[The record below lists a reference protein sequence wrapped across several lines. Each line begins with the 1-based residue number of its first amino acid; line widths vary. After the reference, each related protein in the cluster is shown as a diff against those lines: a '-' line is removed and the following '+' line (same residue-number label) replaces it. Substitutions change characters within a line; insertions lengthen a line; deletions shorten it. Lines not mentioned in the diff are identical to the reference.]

1 MAHHEIPYTVEPMS
15 IADVPAVA
23 ALERMVFPVP
33 WPAGAFE
40 YELRYNPMSY
50 FVLVRPRRSRPS
62 QNHSSQQ
69 SADSGAPRA
78 LPPSTILGYGG
89 FWFIVDEAHI
99 CTLAVHPDWRGRG
112 LGELLLVHLIERATQ
127 IGAAFV
133 TLEVRASNSTAQ
145 AMYRKYGLAQTG
157 LRKGYYSDNREDA
170 IIMTTDLISSAGF
183 QRRLQELKASLWA
196 KLSSQEVVVT
206 SQDNEPRSH
215 DETQIRA

>member
-1 MAHHEIPYTVEPMS
+1 MARHEIPYTVETMRV
-15 IADVPAVA
+15 ADASAVA
-23 ALERMVFPVP
+23 ALERLVFPVP
-33 WPAGAFE
+33 WPARAFE
-40 YELRYNPMSY
+40 YELRHNPMSY
-50 FVLVRPRRSRPS
+50 FVVVRPRRSGPS

-69 SADSGAPRA
+69 PADNG
-78 LPPSTILGYGG
+78 LPEGTPHPSILGYGG

-112 LGELLLVHLIERATQ
+112 LGELLLVRLIDRATQ
-127 IGAAFV
+127 IGAAVV

-145 AMYRKYGLAQTG
+145 TMYRKYGLVQTG

-196 KLSSQEVVVT
+196 KLSSQKAAAASEE
-206 SQDNEPRSH
+206 DEPSH
-215 DETQIRA
+215 HGGTQIAA